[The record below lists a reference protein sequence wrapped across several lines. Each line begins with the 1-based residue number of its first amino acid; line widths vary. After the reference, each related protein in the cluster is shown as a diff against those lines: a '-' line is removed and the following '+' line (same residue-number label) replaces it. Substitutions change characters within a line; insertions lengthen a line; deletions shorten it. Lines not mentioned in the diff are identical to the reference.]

1 MPDGP
6 GDQSRESEKQILTLF
21 KDIEHLKF
29 VIQDQKKD
37 QKKINDE
44 ALDAIKTIHRRY
56 DLHLDTEVEFQEKIR
71 DKISGELHSIS
82 KRVGA
87 LEKWK
92 WIIFGGIV
100 VLGTIIGKVP
110 FLDMFR

>member
-1 MPDGP
+1 ML
-6 GDQSRESEKQILTLF
+6 DQSRESETQIVGLR

-37 QKKINDE
+37 QQTINDL
-44 ALDAIKTIHRRY
+44 ADDAIKTIHRRY

-71 DKISGELHSIS
+71 DKISFELTSIS

-92 WIIFGGIV
+92 WIIFGGIL

-110 FLDMFR
+110 ILDMFK